1 MSLTIRTLTPAE
13 RKYTYAQSRQL
24 IGQSGSIG
32 HLRADFGD
40 GEQFHLTWWPYQEDR
55 NTPEFKA
62 EFGEVI
68 NALRFDQD
76 GHGILASRRRM
87 TAYCDK
93 HPESRYGPD
102 SSDYGVRVD
111 TEQYAYLLRLNP
123 TPGVYNLYA
132 YCYVKQS
139 LDRHLKNTAQ
149 GIRFITPEYRELFKI
164 PDGDKIRIRTSDGK
178 AHDRT
183 CRYIDETHLEVE
195 YATTSELFHI
205 CQFAELTQRAGST
218 VIPLRSSLPEKC
230 FAALEATGEA
240 IIIHRGVKGYTPTEQ
255 RPKGVSG
262 QEGAD
267 KLNKTIGVTRAQAAA
282 MLAGSMFGWACPGA
296 DPANY
301 DEQGKPVKNSP

>member
-183 CRYIDETHLEVE
+183 CRYIDETHMEVE

-230 FAALEATGEA
+230 FAVAPGTDEIV
-240 IIIHRGVKGYTPTEQ
+240 IITKGADGWEPAGQ
-255 RPKGVSG
+255 RPEGCSP

-267 KLNKTIGVTRAQAAA
+267 LLNEQMGVTPAQSAA
-282 MLAGSMFGWACPGA
+282 MLAGISQGWASTAA
-296 DPANY
+296 DPTAY
-301 DEQGKPVKNSP
+301 DAQGNPLNIR

>member
-1 MSLTIRTLTPAE
+1 MNLTIRILTPVE

-40 GEQFHLTWWPYQEDR
+40 GEQFHSTWWPYQEDR
-55 NTPEFKA
+55 NTQQFKD
-62 EFGEVI
+62 EFGQII
-68 NALRFDQD
+68 NTLRFDQD
-76 GHGILASRRRM
+76 GILSSRRKM
-87 TAYCDK
+87 AAYCDK

-132 YCYVKQS
+132 YCYVRES
-139 LDRHLKNTAQ
+139 LDRHLKNAAQ

-195 YATTSELFHI
+195 YAATSELFHV
-205 CQFAELTQRAGST
+205 CQFAEMTQRAGST
-218 VIPLRSSLPEKC
+218 VIPLRSNLPEEC
-230 FAALEATGEA
+230 FAVAPGTDEIV
-240 IIIHRGVKGYTPTEQ
+240 IITKGADGWEPAGQ
-255 RPKGVSG
+255 RPEGCSA
-262 QEGAD
+262 QEGAAL
-267 KLNKTIGVTRAQAAA
+267 LNEQMGVTPAQSAA
-282 MLAGSMFGWACPGA
+282 MLAGISQGWASTAA
-296 DPANY
+296 DPTAY
-301 DEQGKPVKNSP
+301 DAQGNPLNIR